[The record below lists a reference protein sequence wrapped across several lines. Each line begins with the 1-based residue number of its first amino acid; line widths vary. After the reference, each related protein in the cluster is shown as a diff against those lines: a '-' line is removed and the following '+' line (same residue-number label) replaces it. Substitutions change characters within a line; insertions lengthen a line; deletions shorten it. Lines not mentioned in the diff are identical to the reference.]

1 MESRKKDSAAERERA
16 LLRGGLRGRMAGGF
30 CTLQGS
36 VDALQRYLAANTTP
50 GVYEVARTMLDQM
63 TGRIAALERISGN
76 AAELACGVLTWG
88 AGELAPLELSEY
100 LAESLGCINEELAIR
115 GFNVRAEMADHSA
128 PVWTMATTGLVDGIL
143 VNLLSN
149 LIQVCPG
156 GRMTLRL
163 GPGRTLT
170 YRDDGPGMD
179 HGTASRLLEEGKV
192 PERMLDQGSVGLLMV
207 REYALAMNWT
217 IHVED
222 GNGLCIQ
229 FNLPEFDA
237 AAAIRS
243 VLWDAAAEGR
253 GRTAMLSDRL
263 KRELDGAFGPYTG
276 TSASEK
282 G

>member
-1 MESRKKDSAAERERA
+1 MESRKKDAAAERERA

-36 VDALQRYLAANTTP
+36 VDALQHYLAANATP
-50 GVYEVARTMLDQM
+50 DVYEVARTMLDQM
-63 TGRIAALERISGN
+63 TGRIAALERVSGN

-100 LAESLGCINEELAIR
+100 LAELRGCINEELAIR
-115 GFNVRAEMADHSA
+115 GFGVRAAVEGETGPLWA
-128 PVWTMATTGLVDGIL
+128 MATTGLVDGIL

-179 HGTASRLLEEGKV
+179 HGTVSRLLEEGKV
-192 PERMLDQGSVGLLMV
+192 PERLLDQGCVGLLMV
-207 REYALAMNWT
+207 REYALAMEWT
-217 IHVED
+217 IHVEE
-222 GNGLCIQ
+222 GEGLCIR
-229 FNLPEFDA
+229 FDLPEFDA
-237 AAAIRS
+237 AAAVRPA
-243 VLWDAAAEGR
+243 LRDTAAEGR
-253 GRTAMLSDRL
+253 SRAAMLSDRL

-276 TSASEK
+276 NSGK